1 MSHVFSVQPLCS
13 LCLCGE
19 YFCRV
24 INHRDTE
31 NTEVAQRK
39 RVMLIA
45 VAFVLLLVVPT
56 HARADLSKN
65 QARKVIQ
72 TMAGWSLP
80 GSAVR
85 VASVTSSAESAEV
98 SAEIQ
103 TVFRLRLN
111 EGRWQLTE
119 IRTGQDRW
127 EQLEVIAKAA
137 NAKLPSGE
145 CDAPSQFARKQS
157 ADELTNKRARCLI
170 AGLFGVVLPSDDV
183 RIKDISPFGLGIGS
197 ESAALVTA
205 LVRADFRLARGAS
218 GWQVVEFKSGT
229 RDWVRVIDLPSSL
242 DQIKRSAA
250 ADELSTIAKA
260 LTEFRRE
267 RGHFVVSDK
276 ESVLIDHLSPK
287 YLTRVIRVDPWHRPY
302 HYDGQQDRY
311 SLRSL
316 GPDGKPN
323 TPDDIVVSGP

>member
-1 MSHVFSVQPLCS
+1 MRLIFSVQPLCA
-13 LCLCGE
+13 LCLCGKD
-19 YFCRV
+19 FCRV

-31 NTEVAQRK
+31 HTEVAQRR
-39 RVMLIA
+39 RVILIA
-45 VAFVLLLVVPT
+45 VAFALLILAPI
-56 HARADLSKN
+56 HARADLSKG

-85 VASVTSSAESAEV
+85 IASVTSSGEGAEV

-103 TVFRLRLN
+103 TVFRLRMN

-127 EQLEVIAKAA
+127 EKLEVIAKAA
-137 NAKLPSGE
+137 NVNLPSGE
-145 CDAPSQFARKQS
+145 CDAPSEFARSRS

-170 AGLFGVVLPSDDV
+170 ASLLGVTLPSEDV
-183 RIKDISPFGLGIGS
+183 RVKDISSFGLPIGS
-197 ESAALVTA
+197 DSSALVTA
-205 LVRADFRLARGAS
+205 LVRADFRLARGAG
-218 GWQVVEFKSGT
+218 GWQVVEFKSGA
-229 RDWVRVIDLPSSL
+229 REWARIVDLPSGI

-250 ADELSTIAKA
+250 TDELSTIAKA
-260 LTEFRRE
+260 LSEFRRE

-276 ESVLIDHLSPK
+276 ESVLVDHLSPK
-287 YLTRVIRVDPWHRPY
+287 YLTRVIRLDPWHRPY